1 MRAIVTKIAGDLRRR
16 RLQVY
21 IVALIVALAAG
32 VGTVAIALM
41 RESAAPY
48 ATAFD
53 QYQGAH
59 LTALFDG
66 AKATPDQLAA
76 TAQSPEVTASAGP
89 WQTAQLPAVYG
100 AQKSPIQI
108 IARADPGGPVDRLL
122 ITSGRWA
129 TQPGEIT
136 LTYSY
141 AQSIGA
147 GVGKHLI
154 VLSGANRWDLV
165 IVGEI
170 ADIDEATTAN
180 FSPQYAWVQPAEF
193 ATLAP
198 AGQPSSLMMLYRFR
212 HAATGADLQRRVE
225 EISAVLPSGA
235 VSATLTHLVI
245 QQIFGLTTTLT
256 LTFLLAFAVFALG
269 AAALIVA
276 NVVSG
281 AVLTSQRE
289 IGVIKALG
297 FTPGQVVTSFV
308 GLMLVPALIG
318 CAIGA
323 PLGVLGS
330 QPLLRSSAEALG
342 LPVDLSFDPL
352 APLLAVFGSL
362 LVVAIAA
369 AIPALRAGLLRP
381 VDAITQSATPDRQ
394 RRSWLGTL
402 AQAAHLP
409 RPASLGASDAYARPV
424 RGLLTTVAVVIGVA
438 TLVFALG
445 LSATFQKIEQN
456 PGLTGAADVTISR
469 YGDYPD
475 SQLTATLEAQPET
488 ERAIAFDFFWMSGPQ
503 LSSPVNTLAIRGDS
517 AALDYPILAGRWFQG
532 PGEIVG
538 GPAFLKEAHLAIGD
552 TFTATING
560 RPIPLHVVGEYF
572 TFANFGRAA
581 AIDWSTYSAANPDA
595 QPHNYLIDLHAGANG
610 AAYAQRVEA
619 TAPDYLNVTTSALMY
634 GAASVIAILNVVL
647 AALVAILAAIAI
659 AGVFNTLLLTSYE
672 RVRDTATL
680 KALGMTPRQVVGMV
694 VVSACVL
701 GVVGG
706 VIGVP
711 VGVWLHQSLLALM
724 GTAVGEAM
732 PSGITQSAYNPAILP
747 LLALAGVLVAAI
759 GAALPAV
766 MASRQPVAEALRAE

>member
-16 RLQVY
+16 RLQVF
-21 IVALIVALAAG
+21 IVALIVALASG

-48 ATAFD
+48 TTAFD

-66 AKATPDQLAA
+66 AKTTPDQLAA
-76 TAQSPEVTASAGP
+76 TTQLPEVTASAGP
-89 WQTAQLPAVYG
+89 WQTAQLPIVYG
-100 AQKSPIQI
+100 AQKASVQI
-108 IARADPGGPVDRLL
+108 IGRSDPGGAVDRLL
-122 ITSGRWA
+122 ITAGRWA

-136 LTYSY
+136 LTHSF

-147 GVGKHLI
+147 RVGDHLTA
-154 VLSGANRWDLV
+154 LSGANRRDLI

-180 FSPQYAWVQPAEF
+180 FSTQYAWVQPAEF
-193 ATLAP
+193 SALAP
-198 AGQPSSLMMLYRFR
+198 ADQPPSIMMLYRFQ
-212 HAATGADLQRRVE
+212 HAATDADLQRRVE
-225 EISAVLPSGA
+225 EISAVLPPGA
-235 VSATLTHLVI
+235 VSATLTHLLI

-297 FTPGQVVTSFV
+297 FTPGQVMVSFV

-330 QPLLRSSAEALG
+330 LPLLRSSAEALG
-342 LPVDLSFDPL
+342 LPVASVFDPL
-352 APLLAVFGSL
+352 APLLAILGSL
-362 LVVAIAA
+362 LIVAIAA

-381 VDAITQSATPDRQ
+381 VDAITRSATPDHQ
-394 RRSWLGTL
+394 RRSWLGAL
-402 AQAAHLP
+402 ARALHLP
-409 RPASLGASDAYARPV
+409 RPVSLGASDAFARPV

-445 LSATFQKIEQN
+445 LSAVFQKIEQN
-456 PGLTGAADVTISR
+456 RGLTGTADVTINR
-469 YGDYPD
+469 YGAYSDGA
-475 SQLTATLEAQPET
+475 LATTLAAQPET
-488 ERAIAFDFFWMSGPQ
+488 ARVIAYDFLWISGPQ
-503 LSSPVNTLAIRGDS
+503 LSSPVNTAAIRGDS
-517 AALDYPILAGRWFQG
+517 AALEYPILAGRWIQG

-552 TFTATING
+552 TFSATING
-560 RPIPLHVVGEYF
+560 RQIPLRVVGEYF
-572 TFANFGRAA
+572 TFGNFGRAA
-581 AIDWSTYSAANPDA
+581 TIDWSTYLEINPTA
-595 QPHNYLIDLHAGANG
+595 QPHNYLIDLHAGAN
-610 AAYAQRVEA
+610 ASAYAQRVAA
-619 TAPDYLNVTTSALMY
+619 TAPDYLNVTTSAMNP
-634 GAASVIAILNVVL
+634 AASVIAILNVVL
-647 AALVAILAAIAI
+647 AALVAILAAIAV
-659 AGVFNTLLLTSYE
+659 AGVFNTLLLTTYE

-680 KALGMTPRQVVGMV
+680 KALGMTPAQVVGMV
-694 VVSACVL
+694 VASACV
-701 GVVGG
+701 VGALAG
-706 VIGVP
+706 IIGVP
-711 VGVWLHQSLLALM
+711 VGVWLYQALLTLM
-724 GTAVGEAM
+724 GTAVGEAL
-732 PSGITQSAYNPAILP
+732 PSGLTARAYNPAILP
-747 LLALAGVLVAAI
+747 LLALAGVAVAAI
-759 GAALPAV
+759 GAALPAW
-766 MASRQPVAEALRAE
+766 MAARQPVAEILRAE